1 MQEKTIGEKIREYRQ
16 KQGLTQDALAAE
28 LHISSQAISK
38 WETGQTMPDINLLVP
53 LSKVLEIGVNELLG
67 GDRREEL
74 EKKYHDAE
82 DLSEEITLLVA
93 EEALAEFPDDE
104 KFLYRRAYDEYRLG
118 KLDAEQPNKSNYY
131 FSTAKLHLEEL
142 IRRFPEN
149 ENYRDL
155 LARTCFMLG
164 EKKEALRIAYSLRNR
179 TAQDDLIYDF
189 STDEEKEILR
199 QRKLKPMLTGMLLKL
214 RNYKTREAI
223 TAAYGLIDVMCGD
236 DTPLRNHYYREV
248 CVADALLCLDE
259 GNLEGYSAKLSEA
272 YKAAREIDFLPNE
285 DIRYT
290 APLFN
295 KLTFNNS
302 NLWHPETNELLYD
315 FLNEKKLAHPASAE
329 IRRRMAEECFLYV
342 PLPRTQWKKYFR
354 FCRKYICDAFY
365 SNYSTGYYV
374 TEGEAYEKF
383 QSMRGK
389 PNGHARFVEIHKDEV
404 EKFIKSGVMR
414 GYVAACGEEF
424 VAFCHCAHKDSLKQ
438 QYRESAAAPEGSRI
452 LSIIDVLV
460 ADNFKCVG
468 VEEKL
473 LTTALDAAK
482 RSGYTHAEIYMRERM
497 WRPSD
502 AEHFEFMIAL
512 YKKLG
517 FEVARDLSSE
527 NGGRYYIMRKTLR
540 TGKPDEYFSE
550 IAKEKYNEILG
561 MLKKKKYD
569 ILPGMAS
576 GQISTVERAYGFNFP
591 TSLADFYS
599 CGVPMPKSS
608 ISDFPD
614 WWNFDPQNVSDIK
627 KRISDPMENLVE
639 EVKEGFW
646 INAWGERPENDED
659 AFAIFKSHAEKAPKL
674 IPIYSHRYIP
684 VIEGVD
690 DPPVISAVGQD
701 IIYYGCNLSN
711 YMKNEFVGFT
721 EPIDHGK
728 IIRIPFWSD
737 IIDNFLI

>member
-16 KQGLTQDALAAE
+16 KKVLTQDALAVE
-28 LHISSQAISK
+28 LHVSSQAVSK
-38 WETGQTMPDINLLVP
+38 WENGQTMPDISLLVP
-53 LSKVLEIGVNELLG
+53 LSKVLGIGLNDLLG

-74 EKKYHDAE
+74 EKKYRDAE

-93 EEALAEFPDDE
+93 LEALAEFPDDE
-104 KFLYRRAYDEYRLG
+104 QFLYRRAYSEYRLG
-118 KLDAEQPNKSNYY
+118 MLDLEQPNKANFY
-131 FSTAKLHLEEL
+131 FNCAKEHLEE
-142 IRRFPEN
+142 IVRRFPEN
-149 ENYRDL
+149 ENYKQL
-155 LARTCFMLG
+155 LARTYFMLG
-164 EKKEALRIAYSLRNR
+164 EKKEALKIAYSLRNR
-179 TAQDDLIYDF
+179 SAQDDLIYDF

-236 DTPLRNHYYREV
+236 DIVLRNHYYREV

-259 GNLEGYSAKLSEA
+259 GNLEGYSAKLCEA
-272 YKAAREIDFLPNE
+272 YEAVRAVDFLPNE
-285 DIRYT
+285 DIHYT

-329 IRRRMAEECFLYV
+329 IRRRMADECFLYV
-342 PLPRTQWKKYFR
+342 PLPGTQWKKYFR

-365 SNYSTGYYV
+365 SNYSTGWYV
-374 TEGEAYEKF
+374 TEQEQYEKF
-383 QSMRGK
+383 QNLRGK
-389 PNGHARFVEIHKDEV
+389 QYGDARLVEIHKDEI
-404 EKFIKSGVMR
+404 ERFIKSGVMR

-424 VAFCHCAHKDSLKQ
+424 VAFCHCAHKDSLKK
-438 QYRESAAAPEGSRI
+438 QYRESAEAPEGSRI

-460 ADNFKCVG
+460 ADNFKGVG

-482 RSGYTHAEIYMRERM
+482 HSGYTHAEVYMIERM

-502 AEHFEFMIAL
+502 AEHFWFMLAL
-512 YKKLG
+512 YEKLG

-527 NGGRYYIMRKTLR
+527 NGGKYYIMRKMLR

-576 GQISTVERAYGFNFP
+576 GQISSVERAYGFNFP

-599 CGVPMPKSS
+599 CGVPMSKSPL
-608 ISDFPD
+608 SDFPD
-614 WWNFDPQNVSDIK
+614 WWNFDSQNISDIK
-627 KRISDPMENLVE
+627 KWISAPMENLRSDVRD
-639 EVKEGFW
+639 GFW
-646 INAWGERPENDED
+646 LNVWGERPENVDD
-659 AFAIFKSHAEKAPKL
+659 ALAVFDSLAEKAPKL
-674 IPIYSHRYIP
+674 IPVYGHRYIP

-711 YMKNEFVGFT
+711 YMKNEFIDFT
-721 EPIDHGK
+721 EPIDPDK

-737 IIDNFLI
+737 IIERFL

>member
-1 MQEKTIGEKIREYRQ
+1 MQENSIGAKIREYRQ
-16 KQGLTQDALAAE
+16 KKGLTQDALAAE
-28 LHISSQAISK
+28 LHVSSQAVSK
-38 WETGQTMPDINLLVP
+38 WENGQTMPDISLLVP
-53 LSKVLEIGVNELLG
+53 ISKVLGIGLNDLLG

-74 EKKYHDAE
+74 EKKYHEAE

-93 EEALAEFPDDE
+93 LEALAEFPDDE
-104 KFLYRRAYDEYRLG
+104 QFLYRRAYSEYRLG
-118 KLDAEQPNKSNYY
+118 MLDLEQPNKANFY
-131 FSTAKLHLEEL
+131 FREAETDLEEL
-142 IRRFPEN
+142 TRRFPEN
-149 ENYRDL
+149 EEYREL
-155 LARTCFMLG
+155 LARTYFMLG
-164 EKKEALRIAYSLRNR
+164 EKKEALKIAYSLRNR
-179 TAQDDLIYDF
+179 TAQEDLIYEF
-189 STDEEKEILR
+189 STPEEREVIR
-199 QRKLKPMLTGMLLKL
+199 QRRLKPMLSGMLLKL

-223 TAAYGLIDVMCGD
+223 EAAYGLIDVMCGD
-236 DTPLRNHYYREV
+236 DAPLRNHYYREV

-259 GNLEGYSAKLSEA
+259 GNLEGYSAKLCEA
-272 YKAAREIDFLPNE
+272 YETARAFDWLPQV
-285 DIRYT
+285 DTHYT

-315 FLNEKKLAHPASAE
+315 FLNEKKLAHPASAD

-365 SNYSTGYYV
+365 SNYSAGWYV
-374 TEGEAYEKF
+374 TEGEDYEKF
-383 QSMRGK
+383 QNLRGK
-389 PNGHARFVEIHKDEV
+389 QYGEARLVEIHKDDV
-404 EKFIKSGVMR
+404 ERFIKSGVMR

-424 VAFCHCAHKDSLKQ
+424 IAFCHCAHKDSLKR

-482 RSGYTHAEIYMRERM
+482 QSGYTHAEVYMRERM

-502 AEHFEFMIAL
+502 AEHFWFMLAL
-512 YKKLG
+512 YEKLG

-527 NGGRYYIMRKTLR
+527 NGGRYYIMRKVLR

-550 IAKEKYNEILG
+550 IAKEKYNEIFG
-561 MLKKKKYD
+561 ILKKKKYD
-569 ILPGMAS
+569 ILPGMAP
-576 GQISTVERAYGFNFP
+576 GQISAVERAYGFNFP

-599 CGVPMPKSS
+599 CGVPMPKSPL
-608 ISDFPD
+608 SDFPD
-614 WWNFDPQNVSDIK
+614 WWNFDPQNISDIK
-627 KRISDPMENLVE
+627 KWISAPVENLRSDVRD
-639 EVKEGFW
+639 GFW
-646 INAWGERPENDED
+646 LNVWGERPENAED
-659 AFAIFKSHAEKAPKL
+659 ALAVFDSLAEKAPKL
-674 IPIYSHRYIP
+674 IPVYGHRYIP
-684 VIEGVD
+684 VIDGVD

-711 YMKNEFVGFT
+711 YLKNEFVGFT
-721 EPIDHGK
+721 EPIDPDK

-737 IIDNFLI
+737 IIERFL